1 MSLKRDS
8 LYERIIEL
16 RKLIT
21 VFKKEHRMGPLQ
33 QARDDLDALLEERG

>member
-8 LYERIIEL
+8 LYERMTEL

-21 VFKKEHRMGPLQ
+21 VFKNEHRTGPLQ
-33 QARDDLDALLEERG
+33 LVRDDLDALKEERE